1 MDISKSKYA
10 HYTNSIPWKPRA
22 VKTSKWSV
30 VVHERNASI
39 HVRPIFSNR
48 IIFRLLSGD
57 YDNSPLC
64 EFKPVCRDKPNG
76 NYVDQY
82 RPNCQFHYTCLESRT
97 FNYTACEHGN
107 RFSVQHQK
115 CLPAKQVRCLA
126 RRNTFACFFV
136 LIVTFLSVCFFIQHF

>member
-1 MDISKSKYA
+1 M
-10 HYTNSIPWKPRA
+10 SIANHGRI
-22 VKTSKWSV
+22 
-30 VVHERNASI
+30 ASI
-39 HVRPIFSNR
+39 LVSSFRMTNPIFLSR
-48 IIFRLLSGD
+48 VHYSGD

-97 FNYTACEHGN
+97 FNYTACEYGH

-115 CLPAKQVRCLA
+115 CLPAKQVKCSS
-126 RRNTFACFFV
+126 RRISSHEQFFLNLV
-136 LIVTFLSVCFFIQHF
+136 ILIFPFLLDL

>member
-1 MDISKSKYA
+1 VETKSCE
-10 HYTNSIPWKPRA
+10 NFQ
-22 VKTSKWSV
+22 V
-30 VVHERNASI
+30 VSCKSRKNCI
-39 HVRPIFSNR
+39 DPCKI
-48 IIFRLLSGD
+48 LLLRKEKKIKSLLYSGD

-97 FNYTACEHGN
+97 FNYTACEYGH

-115 CLPAKQVRCLA
+115 CLPAKQVKCLGI
-126 RRNTFACFFV
+126 FLFHHYQSSKILLIFIFFFKFN
-136 LIVTFLSVCFFIQHF
+136 L

>member
-1 MDISKSKYA
+1 MKISKSL
-10 HYTNSIPWKPRA
+10 
-22 VKTSKWSV
+22 V
-30 VVHERNASI
+30 VVHEKNASI
-39 HVRPIFSNR
+39 LVRSVY
-48 IIFRLLSGD
+48 LSFQISKSFLTGD

-97 FNYTACEHGN
+97 FNYTACEHGH

-115 CLPAKQVRCLA
+115 CLPAKQVRCSAMRNA
-126 RRNTFACFFV
+126 RFAFD
-136 LIVTFLSVCFFIQHF
+136 LILIPIIYLLSVRFSWKE